1 MSDLDLLYR
10 PATEL
15 AAAIRAKEISPVEI
29 TDAVLA
35 RVEAL
40 QPTLNAFITITAE
53 AARDAAKTAE
63 AAVMKGDPL
72 GPLHGVPYTVKDLT
86 FTAGVR
92 TTMGSFVHADFV
104 PTEDAVPVARLK
116 AAGGILI
123 GKTTTPEYGHGPI
136 TQSPLFGVTPS
147 PWDADV
153 TCGGS
158 SGGGAVAV
166 ATGMGPVAL
175 GTDGGGSV
183 RIPASC
189 CGIVGLKAT
198 LGAIPHIHA
207 PDTFGNN
214 SFIGPM
220 TRTVADA
227 ALMFDVIGGP
237 DPGDAF
243 ALAEPPAFPALPA
256 GGLDGVRIAWLP
268 TAGDHLI
275 DGDVK
280 TATEETVALLA
291 DMGAAVETVEFDFRA
306 EEELFLVVMQSG
318 LRARLLPHVEEFQDR
333 LSDALL
339 RTIELGGR
347 WSASDLFDVA
357 IRRTKLFHR
366 MQSLFADFDF
376 LVSPTLSAPPMAL
389 DQDIYADVTIDN
401 VTDGPIRGVW
411 YPYTYP
417 FNLTGH
423 PALSVPSGWSEG
435 GLPIGFQIVGPWYT
449 ENRMLELAARIEAA
463 RPWADRRPDV

>member
-1 MSDLDLLYR
+1 MSETELLYR
-10 PATEL
+10 PAVDL
-15 AAAIRAKEISPVEI
+15 AAAIRAKAASPVEVM
-29 TDAVLA
+29 DAVLA
-35 RVEAL
+35 RIEAL
-40 QPTLNAFITITAE
+40 QPKLNAFITVTGE
-53 AARDAAKTAE
+53 AACDAAAAAE
-63 AAVMKGDPL
+63 AAVMRGDDL
-72 GPLHGVPYTVKDLT
+72 GPLHGVPFSVKDLT

-92 TTMGSFVHADFV
+92 TTMGSHIHADFV

-116 AAGGILI
+116 AAGAILI

-136 TQSPLFGVTPS
+136 TRSPLFGSTPS
-147 PWDADV
+147 PWNPDL

-166 ATGMGPVAL
+166 ATGMGPLAL

-183 RIPASC
+183 RIPAAC

-227 ALMFDVIGGP
+227 RLMFDVIGGP
-237 DPGDAF
+237 DAGDAF
-243 ALAEPPAFPALPA
+243 ALGVPPEMPPLP
-256 GGLDGVRIAWLP
+256 GDGLDGVRIAWLP
-268 TAGDHLI
+268 RAGDHPV
-275 DGDVK
+275 DKDVR

-291 DMGAAVETVEFDFRA
+291 DLGAAVETVEYDFRA
-306 EEELFLVVMQSG
+306 EEELFLVVLQSAMK
-318 LRARLLPHVEEFQDR
+318 ARLGMHVDEFRDR
-333 LSDALL
+333 LSDSLL
-339 RTIELGGR
+339 RTIELGDR
-347 WSASDLFDVA
+347 WTAADLYDVA
-357 IRRTKLFHR
+357 IRRTRLFHR
-366 MQSLFADFDF
+366 LQEAFAAFDF
-376 LVSPTLSAPPMAL
+376 MVSPTLSAPPMPA
-389 DQDIYADVTIDN
+389 DQDIYADVTIAG

-423 PALSVPSGWSEG
+423 PALSVPCGWSDG
-435 GLPIGFQIVGPWYT
+435 GLPIGFQIVGPWYSET
-449 ENRMLELAARIEAA
+449 RILELAARLEEA
-463 RPWADRRPDV
+463 RPWAARRPPV